1 MSICFFLLQAQ
12 YMNLAPQALVSFN
25 LFLNSINNKRRK
37 NMKVYK
43 EYLSKKILET
53 VKIEIENGEEIT
65 FTTDYIINED
75 DFYLA
80 LSREGEELKFDFIDN
95 TLRLVIYHYSHCS
108 MYYEI
113 KEMEE
118 FTNLKYAIDMLVELF
133 IYDEWY
139 TFTWFLTN
147 LTLWEMVEEYKMLKS
162 GDI

>member
-1 MSICFFLLQAQ
+1 MH
-12 YMNLAPQALVSFN
+12 
-25 LFLNSINNKRRK
+25 INKD
-37 NMKVYK
+37 
-43 EYLSKKILET
+43 YLCKKILET
-53 VKIEIENGEEIT
+53 VNIEIENGEEIT

-95 TLRLVIYHYSHCS
+95 TLRLVIYHYSHCK

-133 IYDEWY
+133 MYNEWY
-139 TFTWFLTN
+139 SFT
-147 LTLWEMVEEYKMLKS
+147 
-162 GDI
+162 

>member
-1 MSICFFLLQAQ
+1 
-12 YMNLAPQALVSFN
+12 MNLALQTLASFII
-25 LFLNSINNKRRK
+25 FLNLINNRRSYYM
-37 NMKVYK
+37 NVYK
-43 EYLSKKILET
+43 EYLYKTILDT
-53 VKIEIENGEEIT
+53 VNIEIENGEEIT

-80 LSREGEELKFDFIDN
+80 LSREGEELKFDFVDN
-95 TLRLVIYHYSHCS
+95 TLRLVIYHYSHCK